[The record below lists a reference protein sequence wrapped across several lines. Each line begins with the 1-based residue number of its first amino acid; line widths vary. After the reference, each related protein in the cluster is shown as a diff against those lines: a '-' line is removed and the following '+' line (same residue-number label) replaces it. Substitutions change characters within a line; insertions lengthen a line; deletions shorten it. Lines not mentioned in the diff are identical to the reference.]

1 VEILFWIC
9 CAVLLWT
16 YAGYPAVMVGRAAL
30 RRDRRPS
37 VDTQGL
43 PLAPHTPSVTV
54 ILAVRN
60 VATELVARVE
70 NLLEQQYPAELLDIV
85 IACNG
90 CTDDT
95 ELVARRLAASS
106 PRVTVVCSAAEAG
119 KAGALNAG
127 AAVAGGEVL
136 VFADARQRFDAKAV
150 SELVAPLQDA
160 TVGGVTGR
168 LLIGSTADAVVAGV
182 GRYWQ
187 LETQLRLAE
196 SRTGSVVGA
205 TGAIYAVRKSLF
217 GPLPPGVLLDDL
229 YLPMSVVRQGY
240 RISMAPAAV
249 AYDRSSVDGAAEYRR
264 RVRTLVGN
272 LELLRLMPGLLLPV
286 SNPIFVRYI
295 SHKLFRVLTPVFC
308 VGVVVSGMMLTGW
321 LYRGPAIALLAIY
334 ALGAL
339 GMVVQSRMLAVPSA
353 FLLLHRAGITALL
366 RPTRRASD
374 IWVP

>member
-1 VEILFWIC
+1 VEVFFWTC

-16 YAGYPAVMVGRAAL
+16 YAGYPALMVGRAAL
-30 RRDRRPS
+30 RRDRDPS
-37 VDTQGL
+37 ANQGAPL
-43 PLAPHTPSVTV
+43 PPHTPSVTV

-60 VATELVARVE
+60 VAAELESRVE
-70 NLLEQQYPAELLDIV
+70 NLLEQQYPPELLDIV

-90 CTDDT
+90 CTDET
-95 ELVARRLAASS
+95 EAVARRLAASS
-106 PRVTVVCSAAEAG
+106 PRVTMVCSAAEAG
-119 KAGALNAG
+119 KAGALNSG

-136 VFADARQRFDAKAV
+136 VFADARQRFDPRAV
-150 SELVAPLQDA
+150 CELMAPLRDA
-160 TVGGVTGR
+160 KVGGVTGR
-168 LLIGSTADAVVAGV
+168 LLIGNTADAVVAGV

-196 SRTGSVVGA
+196 SQTGSVVGA
-205 TGAIYAVRKSLF
+205 TGAIYAVRRRLF
-217 GPLPPGVLLDDL
+217 QPLPSGVLLDDV

-240 RISMAPAAV
+240 RICMAPAAV
-249 AYDRSSVDGAAEYRR
+249 AYDRPSADGAAEYRR

-286 SNPIFVRYI
+286 TNPIFVRYI
-295 SHKLFRVLTPVFC
+295 SHKLLRVLTPVFC
-308 VGVVVSGMMLTGW
+308 VGVVVSGMVLTGW
-321 LYRGPAIALLAIY
+321 LYRGPASALLAIY

-339 GMVVQSRMLAVPSA
+339 GMVVQWRLLAVPSA
-353 FLLLHRAGITALL
+353 FLLLHRAGFTALL

>member
-1 VEILFWIC
+1 VEVLFWIC

-16 YAGYPAVMVGRAAL
+16 YAGYPAVMMGRAAL
-30 RRDRRPS
+30 RRDRPAAGTDGEPAS
-37 VDTQGL
+37 
-43 PLAPHTPSVTV
+43 PYMPSVTV

-60 VATELVARVE
+60 AAAELVARVE
-70 NLLEQQYPAELLDIV
+70 NLLEQQYPSELLDIV

-90 CTDDT
+90 CADDT
-95 ELVARRLAASS
+95 EAVARRLAARS
-106 PRVTVVCSAAEAG
+106 PRVAVVCSAPEAG
-119 KAGALNAG
+119 KAGSLNAG
-127 AAVAGGEVL
+127 AAAAGGDVL
-136 VFADARQRFDAKAV
+136 VFADARQRFDPQAV
-150 SELVAPLQDA
+150 AELVAPLHDA
-160 TVGGVTGR
+160 GVGGVTGS

-205 TGAIYAVRKSLF
+205 AGAIYAVRRRLF
-217 GPLPPGVLLDDL
+217 QPLPAGVLLDDV
-229 YLPMSVVRQGY
+229 YLPISVVWQGY

-249 AYDRSSVDGAAEYRR
+249 AYDRPSLDGAAEYRR

-286 SNPIFVRYI
+286 SNPIFARYV

-308 VGVVVSGMMLTGW
+308 IGLVVSGMALTGW
-321 LYRGPAIALLAIY
+321 LYKGTASALLAIY

-353 FLLLHRAGITALL
+353 FLLLHRAGIAALL
-366 RPTRRASD
+366 RPTQRASD

>member
-1 VEILFWIC
+1 VEVLFWIC

-16 YAGYPAVMVGRAAL
+16 YAGYPAIMVGRAAL
-30 RRDRRPS
+30 RRDRPAAG
-37 VDTQGL
+37 TQGAL
-43 PLAPHTPSVTV
+43 IPPWTPSVTV

-60 VATELVARVE
+60 VAAELVARVE
-70 NLLEQQYPAELLDIV
+70 NLLEQQYPSELLDIV

-95 ELVARRLAASS
+95 ELVARTLAASS

-127 AAVAGGEVL
+127 AAIAGGEVL
-136 VFADARQRFDAKAV
+136 VFADARQRFDPRAV
-150 SELVAPLQDA
+150 CELVAPLRDA
-160 TVGGVTGR
+160 KVGGATGR

-182 GRYWQ
+182 GHYWQ

-205 TGAIYAVRKSLF
+205 TGAIYAVRRRLF
-217 GPLPPGVLLDDL
+217 QPLPPGVLLDDV

-240 RISMAPAAV
+240 RMGMAPAAV
-249 AYDRSSVDGAAEYRR
+249 AYDRPSVDGAAEYRR

-272 LELLRLMPGLLLPV
+272 LELLRLMPGLLLPG
-286 SNPIFVRYI
+286 SNPIFVRYL

-308 VGVVVSGMMLTGW
+308 VGVVVSGMVLTGW
-321 LYRGPAIALLAIY
+321 LYKGPASALLAIY

-366 RPTRRASD
+366 RPSRRASD